1 MDKELSLNQDIDE
14 KRNIVEEQ
22 SIEDTMNLVT
32 RKSGNIPTR
41 FKSTKFYQNF
51 MRSVQEVDDVVL
63 FLIILSIMVLLFT
76 SVAAYFKHIGK
87 YFQINPTQTLTPA
100 MAAMITIKL
109 KHKNYPKHIF
119 NYFLVC
125 GGIIIVSVFLGIIP
139 STSSWIYIAI
149 LGLGIVL
156 LISLLSEDKKIAQKW
171 GFRGGNFKKTLKW
184 VFLYTILMLIVTAI
198 TFFVAYLLNVYTDIF
213 KTVYYQG
220 NHISFDVLLTETKE
234 EVLTYITGFPYLLIQ
249 VFNPIGICLLFGE
262 EYGWRFFLQPKLQ
275 KKFGKIRGVV
285 LLGVIWAIWHFNN
298 EYFMA
303 LPESIKVYGYTF
315 KSYFPFICI
324 VRIITEIFFAIWFA
338 YFYEKSGSIWCMVFI
353 HAMHST
359 MSVWSILVVAFRY
372 KGLAVQTII
381 LFIISIPFLCS
392 DVFRADKSSKLG
404 RLKG

>member
-1 MDKELSLNQDIDE
+1 MDKELYLNQDIDE

-139 STSSWIYIAI
+139 STSSWVYIAI

-249 VFNPIGICLLFGE
+249 VFNPIGIVCCLGKSMVGDFFCNQNYKRSLAKYGE
-262 EYGWRFFLQPKLQ
+262 LYYLE
-275 KKFGKIRGVV
+275 
-285 LLGVIWAIWHFNN
+285 
-298 EYFMA
+298 
-303 LPESIKVYGYTF
+303 
-315 KSYFPFICI
+315 
-324 VRIITEIFFAIWFA
+324 
-338 YFYEKSGSIWCMVFI
+338 
-353 HAMHST
+353 
-359 MSVWSILVVAFRY
+359 
-372 KGLAVQTII
+372 
-381 LFIISIPFLCS
+381 
-392 DVFRADKSSKLG
+392 
-404 RLKG
+404 

>member
-32 RKSGNIPTR
+32 RKSGKIPAR

-119 NYFLVC
+119 NYFPVC

-139 STSSWIYIAI
+139 STGSWVYIAI

-156 LISLLSEDKKIAQKW
+156 LISLLAEDKKVAEKW
-171 GFRGGNFKKTLKW
+171 GLRGENFKKILKW
-184 VFLYTILMLIVTAI
+184 VFLYTILILITTAI
-198 TFFVAYLLNVYTDIF
+198 TFLVAYLLNVYTDIF

-220 NHISFDVLLTETKE
+220 NHISFDVILTETKE
-234 EVLTYITGFPYLLIQ
+234 AILTYITGFPYLLIQ
-249 VFNPIGICLLFGE
+249 VLNPISICLLFGE

-275 KKFGKIRGVV
+275 EKFGKIGGVV
-285 LLGVIWAIWHFNN
+285 VLGVIWAIWHFNN

-303 LPESIKVYGYTF
+303 LPESVKAYGYTF
-315 KSYFPFICI
+315 ESYFPFICI

-338 YFYEKSGSIWCMVFI
+338 YFYEKSGSIWSVVLI
-353 HAMHST
+353 HGMHNA

-372 KGLAVQTII
+372 KGLVVQTII

-392 DVFRADKSSKLG
+392 SVFREDKSSKFV